1 MISNILAFVRL
12 APLAIFLFVAIA
24 GAFAALIG
32 GLAGWAD
39 VTELGKLAAGGGAL
53 AFFAWLLLPMLVRA
67 MI

>member
-32 GLAGWAD
+32 GLAGWGD
-39 VTELGKLAAGGGAL
+39 VTEFGKLAAGGGAL
-53 AFFAWLLLPMLVRA
+53 GFFAWFCLPILIRA
-67 MI
+67 I

>member
-1 MISNILAFVRL
+1 MISKILAFVRL

-39 VTELGKLAAGGGAL
+39 VTEFGRLAADGGAPG
-53 AFFAWLLLPMLVRA
+53 FFAGSVF
-67 MI
+67 

>member
-1 MISNILAFVRL
+1 MISKIFAFVRL

-32 GLAGWAD
+32 GLAGWGE

-53 AFFAWLLLPMLVRA
+53 GFFAWFCLPILIQA
-67 MI
+67 F